1 MGIKKKGKLPDGIS
15 KLNPSEMKILR
26 DTHAKSDLNRK
37 VLGPYDTSDA
47 AEAVRFARK
56 NKIVSAAAVAFGIS
70 VIVLLIIMAVF
81 FISRNAGKPGTSD
94 YTIVFD
100 KKKYTVK
107 YSDVVINGIVYFD
120 MEKLADYCGFTVSGG
135 SYGGKKIKYSISNE
149 EYISF
154 FDDSS
159 FATINGEKVDF
170 GDEYV
175 AYVDGVKC
183 KVPFDFINNAIE
195 GIRMKLDAR
204 NNRIEVTR
212 LHSPANKKQY
222 AVIAFTTKNFE
233 VVQALANVK
242 GQKYVYN
249 IDVNEYLKYIDP
261 DDKGKYAFLVNRAMP
276 LGKNYV
282 PEDLVYLKD
291 LGIAIGNQSPDYYRL
306 NRTAAM
312 ALKAMLLSMEKD
324 GVKDVYVTSAYRTYE
339 RQEQLFND

>member
-1 MGIKKKGKLPDGIS
+1 MIRKIHREVQRRGNKRNRLFRHGKACRL
-15 KLNPSEMKILR
+15 LR
-26 DTHAKSDLNRK
+26 IYRK
-37 VLGPYDTSDA
+37 
-47 AEAVRFARK
+47 RR
-56 NKIVSAAAVAFGIS
+56 
-70 VIVLLIIMAVF
+70 
-81 FISRNAGKPGTSD
+81 R
-94 YTIVFD
+94 
-100 KKKYTVK
+100 
-107 YSDVVINGIVYFD
+107 
-120 MEKLADYCGFTVSGG
+120 
-135 SYGGKKIKYSISNE
+135 YGGKKIKYSISNE

-291 LGIAIGNQSPDYYRL
+291 LGIAIGNQSRIITDSTELPLWRL
-306 NRTAAM
+306 RQCFVDGKRRSKGRLCLAPPYLREQGRLSTIMLRIKKGKAKRRNDGN
-312 ALKAMLLSMEKD
+312 ALFRAGTSNQTGLCVDILQGNYGLTKD
-324 GVKDVYVTSAYRTYE
+324 
-339 RQEQLFND
+339 